1 MVEYVFWGALMDKK
15 AIKTILNF
23 IKALKAPSKMI
34 PVIVSL
40 VITFVRRFAESDK
53 AASVKLEGQG
63 FVCRKSLGIAGGC
76 GSPSVALQADGK
88 LAVVFA
94 CSRIVNE
101 VAVYSL
107 CISRSENPQKMYA
120 SKRIFLFDS
129 PMQIGNVTATATP
142 YGLLISWRTKIPSK
156 LHIPSGIAKEMAKA
170 LTERN
175 AQLYSQLSAEEKQG
189 GTYYM
194 LLPDASTSM
203 QEIRKAPCNITQGAI
218 RISDNEYLW
227 MGECDG
233 AAVAYKSTDKCKTF
247 ARCGSVPSLPGGRTV
262 SQVSC
267 AKIKNGRIICIFS
280 SQGELFISYSDDMGS
295 RWSLPH
301 MLNVS
306 GTSPN
311 LCVRGDGV
319 TALSYVQPE
328 KKVSLRSKISLDGQY
343 KWLEERAL
351 VISTADNCRRPYTAE
366 VNGKF
371 LTVSRQR
378 FAGERES
385 SVVYTI
391 WTPHE
396 EDAKLIEEAAE
407 TAKTTDRKKKR
418 KK

>member
-1 MVEYVFWGALMDKK
+1 MDKK

-23 IKALKAPSKMI
+23 IKALKAPSTMI

-63 FVCRKSLGIAGGC
+63 FVCRKSLSIAGGC
-76 GSPSVALQADGK
+76 GSPAVALQADGK
-88 LAVVFA
+88 VAVVFA

-101 VAVYSL
+101 VSVYSL
-107 CISRSENPQKMYA
+107 CLSRCDNPQKMSA
-120 SKRIFLFDS
+120 SNRTFLFDS

-156 LHIPSGIAKEMAKA
+156 LHIPSGISKEMAKA

-194 LLPDASTSM
+194 LLPYTDASM
-203 QEIRKAPCNITQGAI
+203 QEVRKAPCSITQGAV
-218 RISDNEYLW
+218 RLSDNEFLW

-233 AAVAYKSTDKCKTF
+233 AAVAYKSTDRCKTF
-247 ARCGSVPSLPGGRTV
+247 SKCGSVPAIPGGRTV
-262 SQVSC
+262 AQVSC
-267 AKIKNGRIICIFS
+267 AKIKNGRLICIFS
-280 SQGELFISYSDDMGS
+280 SQGELFISYSDDMGA

-301 MLNVS
+301 MLNVR

-328 KKVSLRSKISLDGQY
+328 KKVSLRSMISLDGQY
-343 KWLEERAL
+343 KWSEERAL

-385 SVVYTI
+385 AVIYTL

-396 EDAKLIEEAAE
+396 EDAKIIEEAAE
-407 TAKTTDRKKKR
+407 KTDKKKKR

>member
-1 MVEYVFWGALMDKK
+1 MDKK

-34 PVIVSL
+34 PVIVAL

-63 FVCRKSLGIAGGC
+63 FVCRKSLNIAGGC
-76 GSPSVALQADGK
+76 GSPAAAVQADGK
-88 LAVVFA
+88 VAVVFA
-94 CSRIVNE
+94 CSRIVDG
-101 VAVYSL
+101 APIYSL
-107 CISRSENPQKMYA
+107 CLSRSDDPQKMSA
-120 SKRIFLFDS
+120 SNRIFLFDS
-129 PMQIGNVTATATP
+129 PMQIGNVTATSTP
-142 YGLLISWRTKIPSK
+142 DGLLISWRTKIPSK
-156 LHIPSGIAKEMAKA
+156 LHLPSDISKEVARI

-175 AQLYSQLSAEEKQG
+175 AQLYSQLSAEDKQG

-194 LLPDASTSM
+194 ILPDNSISM
-203 QEIRKAPCNITQGAI
+203 QDVRKAPCNITQGAV
-218 RISDNEYLW
+218 RLSDNEYLW

-233 AAVAYKSTDKCKTF
+233 AAVAYKSTDKCRTF
-247 ARCGSVPSLPGGRTV
+247 IKCGTVPAIPGGRTV
-262 SQVSC
+262 AQVSC

-280 SQGELFISYSDDMGS
+280 SLGELFISYSDDMGV

-301 MLNVS
+301 MLNVR

-311 LCVRGDGV
+311 LCVRSDGV

-328 KKVSLRSKISLDGQY
+328 KKVSLRSMISPDGQY
-343 KWLEERAL
+343 KWFEERAL

-366 VNGKF
+366 VNGSF

-385 SVVYTI
+385 SVICTL
-391 WTPHE
+391 WQPHK
-396 EDAKLIEEAAE
+396 DDKALIEESAQNK
-407 TAKTTDRKKKR
+407 KTSGKKK
-418 KK
+418 KKK